1 MPQIQGWPQSNHFVG
16 LSPSFLT
23 DRARQFC
30 DERSGWWK
38 GDGGKE
44 TVEGRGD
51 RALGGKIEEKGLWEW
66 KMMGRLCG
74 ERGER
79 KEAKRKT

>member
-1 MPQIQGWPQSNHFVG
+1 MREVV
-16 LSPSFLT
+16 
-23 DRARQFC
+23 
-30 DERSGWWK
+30 
-38 GDGGKE
+38 GGKE